1 VELAKMRDITVVTCS
16 MNRTEQLLK
25 NIEECKNI
33 KNLYQ
38 HIVIDFSSKE
48 PIINSI
54 KEGHDRLKIYRINDQ
69 KIWWLSRAYNA
80 SFNLVKTKFTLKLDA
95 DVIIDSEYLNSLDYN
110 LYDHVLFT
118 NNQNDSGNFLVKTK
132 ILKQINGF
140 NEYILRGYNDH
151 DLIYRISNI
160 YPDLKRSTVYNKI
173 LKQEHNNKLRVEASK
188 PLLLT
193 ANEDFYYGIVKGYND
208 YHGLISKKKLW
219 LNQKRNYI
227 NNNDL
232 ILINHLYTSKDFG
245 FILNLKCK
253 MIFLKTFF
261 KIYFRKR
268 KSILSILSKR
278 LLPLI
283 IFFFPQNVI
292 EIFFGVTIF
301 PSLKMK
307 D

>member
-1 VELAKMRDITVVTCS
+1 MLLGNSLVGLDKMKDITVVTCS

-54 KEGHDRLKIYRINDQ
+54 KEVHDRLKIYRINDQ

-95 DVIIDSEYLNSLDYN
+95 DVIIDSEYFNSLDYN

-132 ILKQINGF
+132 ILNQINGF

-160 YPDLKRSTVYNKI
+160 YPDLKRSTVYDKI
-173 LKQEHNNKLRVEASK
+173 HKQEHNNKLRVEASK

-193 ANEDFYYGIVKGYND
+193 ANENYYYGIVKGYND
-208 YHGLISKKKLW
+208 YHGLISKKK
-219 LNQKRNYI
+219 
-227 NNNDL
+227 
-232 ILINHLYTSKDFG
+232 
-245 FILNLKCK
+245 
-253 MIFLKTFF
+253 
-261 KIYFRKR
+261 
-268 KSILSILSKR
+268 
-278 LLPLI
+278 
-283 IFFFPQNVI
+283 V
-292 EIFFGVTIF
+292 VA
-301 PSLKMK
+301 
-307 D
+307 